1 LLELTPKRGLGLLFP
16 SPDFGV
22 QITEGPFFY
31 DLLEVDV

>member
-22 QITEGPFFY
+22 QIIRGLSFSE
-31 DLLEVDV
+31 